1 MQLTRIWGLMWKKGI
16 SIIPKCVT
24 MPRTKE
30 PLFSIVGKLSVRN
43 WHMGW
48 LEKSK
53 ERRSIFGYPSFV
65 ATRSSNVGIWI
76 IVAIIYE
83 FLVMPKKHPKTLKWK
98 LELDHDNI
106 HVPSGDKGN

>member
-1 MQLTRIWGLMWKKGI
+1 MWKKGI

-30 PLFSIVGKLSVRN
+30 PLFSIVGKLLVRN

-53 ERRSIFGYPSFV
+53 ERRSIFDYPSFA
-65 ATRSSNVGIWI
+65 ATRSSNVGIW
-76 IVAIIYE
+76 
-83 FLVMPKKHPKTLKWK
+83 
-98 LELDHDNI
+98 
-106 HVPSGDKGN
+106 